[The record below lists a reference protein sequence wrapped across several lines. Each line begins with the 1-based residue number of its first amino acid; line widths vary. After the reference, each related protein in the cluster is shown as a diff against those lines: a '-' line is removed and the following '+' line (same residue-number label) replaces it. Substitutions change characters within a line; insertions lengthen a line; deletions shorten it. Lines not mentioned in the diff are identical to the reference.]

1 MPAFGTYR
9 MVHPFGEA
17 KEVNLDIKKYFNIQ
31 NQLRGFTLI
40 ELLIVIALL
49 GALAIGLLATV
60 DPFEQMK
67 KGTDTTRRNITSEV
81 YSAAIRHYA
90 TKGSFPWTENVVAMP
105 LSADAMVSAGGY
117 FDQIISAG
125 ELKTGFVELMGGNA
139 GKIYLT
145 STADANDVRQNV
157 AVCFI
162 PDSKSFRNEAN
173 AKYSNVGAVETGC
186 LATDA
191 GGTACH
197 WCIK

>member
-1 MPAFGTYR
+1 M
-9 MVHPFGEA
+9 
-17 KEVNLDIKKYFNIQ
+17 NLAIKQYFKIQ
-31 NQLRGFTLI
+31 YQLRGFTLI

-90 TKGSFPWTENVVAMP
+90 TKGTFPWTEDVSAMA
-105 LSADAMVSAGGY
+105 LSDSAMVSAGGY
-117 FDQIISAG
+117 FDQVISSC

-139 GKIYLT
+139 NKIYLT
-145 STADANDVRQNV
+145 STADASGVRQNV

-162 PDSKSFRNEAN
+162 PDPKSVRNETN
-173 AKYSNVGAVETGC
+173 AKYSVVGAIETGC